1 MWGVGM
7 LWYHLWCFC
16 IVFSVWGVRASFC
29 GRCLAHSICH
39 CTVHSHGRLGVPSA
53 LWFLFWKCHLMN
65 RCVSSE
71 SLAVG
76 DCFFA
81 VSWMATVGGK
91 ILVCI
96 CWFYTQVG
104 HYTST
109 SSFTVVAKKKYTF
122 PGPFGCE
129 LDCGVCLVDFSYEV
143 VQTFLSMIPK
153 MCHQCITTILQ
164 AKSSRSSL
172 PIKMF
177 V

>member
-53 LWFLFWKCHLMN
+53 LWFLFWKYHLMN

-109 SSFTVVAKKKYTF
+109 SSFTVVAKKKIHF
-122 PGPFGCE
+122 PWTIW
-129 LDCGVCLVDFSYEV
+129 LWTWLWGVLGWFLLWSCSDFPLHDSKNV
-143 VQTFLSMIPK
+143 SSMY
-153 MCHQCITTILQ
+153 HHHT
-164 AKSSRSSL
+164 AG
-172 PIKMF
+172 
-177 V
+177 